1 MARNSKM
8 SFLLQ
13 RLLHCPSNSKSQF
26 LKEPS
31 QLHSYSSKQEQGQ
44 EISHLQTRPYPPPL
58 TEQQLSTLNHLLPR
72 LLSQPDNL
80 PTALRLTSAALH
92 TTTPLQTLP
101 LSHLIH
107 FLTSHPDTSPTF
119 SLLTRLRHAPQ
130 IHHHISPI
138 ALMLLTSYFNNRMC
152 KPALAVFR
160 WLRRP
165 DSPSPP
171 TRQVYEVVIEGLCRN
186 GFVFEGLS
194 AARDMV
200 LAGEFV
206 AACCGG
212 LREWLYRGMLKEARV
227 EDAVELNDAI
237 LGFEKCAGS
246 GSDDEEEAKEK
257 VLAVLERVI
266 AHWNE

>member
-1 MARNSKM
+1 MARSSKM
-8 SFLLQ
+8 SFLQ
-13 RLLHCPSNSKSQF
+13 RLLHGPSKSPF
-26 LKEPS
+26 LTPPS
-31 QLHSYSSKQEQGQ
+31 PHYSTSYSYCSKQES
-44 EISHLQTRPYPPPL
+44 SHPQTRPYPPL
-58 TEQQLSTLNHLLPR
+58 TQQQLSNLNHLLPR
-72 LLSQPDNL
+72 LLSQPDHL
-80 PTALRLTSAALH
+80 PTALRLTSAVLH
-92 TTTPLQTLP
+92 TTTPLHALP
-101 LSHLIH
+101 LSPLIH
-107 FLTSHPDTSPTF
+107 SLTSHPDTSPTF

-171 TRQVYEVVIEGLCRN
+171 TRQVYEVVVEGLCRN

-200 LAGEFV
+200 VAGEGV
-206 AACCGG
+206 ASSCGG
-212 LREWLYRGMLKEARV
+212 LREWIYRGMLKEARV

-237 LGFEKCAGS
+237 LGFEKCG
-246 GSDDEEEAKEK
+246 GSDDEEESKER

-266 AHWNE
+266 ARWNE